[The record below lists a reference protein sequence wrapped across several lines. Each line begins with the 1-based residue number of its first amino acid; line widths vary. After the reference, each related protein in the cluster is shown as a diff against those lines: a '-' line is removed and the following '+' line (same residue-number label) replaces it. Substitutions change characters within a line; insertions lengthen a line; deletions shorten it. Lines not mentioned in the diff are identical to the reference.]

1 MNLETR
7 SFLILL
13 VAVTL
18 AFLAL
23 LADFAQPIFWA
34 AALAVIFHPVHVRIL
49 ARVGRRESLA
59 ALLTLLVII
68 LTVLLPL
75 GFILSAVV
83 NEATILYGR
92 IESGEIGIDQPLEW
106 LRTNVPAL
114 ST

>member
-34 AALAVIFHPVHVRIL
+34 AALAVIFHPVHIRVL
-49 ARVGRRESLA
+49 ARVGRRQSIA

-68 LTVLLPL
+68 LTVLSVLLYLTRSSNADRPL
-75 GFILSAVV
+75 WRS
-83 NEATILYGR
+83 
-92 IESGEIGIDQPLEW
+92 
-106 LRTNVPAL
+106 
-114 ST
+114 